1 MRILLMLVFCA
12 SLLPAQE
19 KSSLEVVSLGVLGFG
34 TGFKYMDRTD
44 YAGIFHAVEV
54 GQLMLATN
62 PKWKKAALTAFAATK
77 LVELIAVLE
86 LNRRYH
92 VGLVY
97 RDGPGIQLKIGL

>member
-1 MRILLMLVFCA
+1 MRILLMLVFCVT
-12 SLLPAQE
+12 LLPAQE
-19 KSSLEVVSLGVLGFG
+19 KSSLEAVSLGVLGFG

-44 YAGIFHAVEV
+44 YAGIFWTVEV
-54 GQLMLATN
+54 GELFLATT
-62 PKWKKAALTAFAATK
+62 KWKKEALTALAATK

-97 RDGPGIQLKIGL
+97 RDGPGIQLKIDL